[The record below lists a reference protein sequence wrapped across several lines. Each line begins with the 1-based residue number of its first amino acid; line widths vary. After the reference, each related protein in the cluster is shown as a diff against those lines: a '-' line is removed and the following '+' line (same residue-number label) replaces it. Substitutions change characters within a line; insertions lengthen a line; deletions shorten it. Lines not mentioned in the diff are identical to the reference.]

1 MFYELVLRNSRRS
14 RRENGLF
21 FASLLISIIA
31 FYIILSLS
39 QQDVMLFLK
48 QMESNAVDKLLAII
62 PVFYGLTLVIL
73 FFLIYYASKFQ
84 LERRRH
90 EFGMYLMLGMRRM
103 RLFAMLLAED
113 MRSSLLSLLIGLPSA
128 ILLSELISLV
138 TARVVGL
145 GIIEHRFSLSLNAVL
160 LTAAGFLLI
169 KLAACLI
176 LSGRISRQEI
186 GSLLVDTPEG
196 TRRQLP
202 AAVYTLA
209 LISGLLCLAAA
220 YFMAIIGLS
229 WQQAR
234 KMALTLA
241 LGFFGTL
248 LLFFGLR
255 AAMAL
260 LIKTGRRDTGLRV
273 FNFRQLQENVIH
285 RSSTMAVSSIL
296 ILAALCCFGAGVAV
310 ANSYGKA
317 EPHIL
322 DYTFEDYSCENAADG
337 AAKIRD
343 TLAAHGL
350 DGKFAALFD
359 MKIGSIRTTEDYDN
373 AFKMASVM
381 DALAALPQSAA
392 RDTLLNNLGI
402 GGVSY
407 PHIIALSSYNELL
420 RLGGLPELEL
430 APDEA
435 GVYMDSEFADAEKL
449 GILNAIL
456 EKKPEASI
464 DGAPIYLTGTV
475 QSASVVTDRS
485 ITLSFALI
493 LPDESFEYYSQG
505 LNDVYVNGVLKSDVV
520 EKSGL
525 MNEISAENE
534 RLDETGL
541 EYESYLKNMGRALFY
556 TVAASYITIYL
567 AIIFLIIA
575 NTVIGAQFLMG
586 QQKTSRRY
594 RTLVRL
600 GASYETLCGSAK
612 KQINW
617 FFGIPTVV
625 AAVSSLFAVRA
636 LLSGILPPDTQGNIS
651 GMMPVSGAMILLLCV
666 IEYIY
671 IAAVRRSS
679 SRYLL
684 TLMAPEREE

>member
-1 MFYELVLRNSRRS
+1 MFYDLVIRNSRRS

-21 FASLLISIIA
+21 FASLLVSIVA

-48 QMESNAVDKLLAII
+48 QMESNAVDKLLALI
-62 PVFYGLTLVIL
+62 PTFYCLTLVIL
-73 FFLIYYASKFQ
+73 FFLIYYASRFQ

-90 EFGMYLMLGMRRM
+90 EFGMYLMLGMRRR

-113 MRSSLLSLLIGLPSA
+113 MRSSLLSLLIGLPA
-128 ILLSELISLV
+128 AVLISEIISLV
-138 TARVVGL
+138 TARIVGL
-145 GIIEHRFSLSLNAVL
+145 GIIEHRFSLSLRAVL
-160 LTAAGFLLI
+160 LTAAGFLII

-186 GSLLVDTPEG
+186 GSLLADTPEG
-196 TRRQLP
+196 ARPQRP
-202 AAVYTLA
+202 PAVYMLA
-209 LISGLLCLAAA
+209 LILGLICLAAA
-220 YFMAIIGLS
+220 YYMAISGLS
-229 WQQAR
+229 WQEFA

-248 LLFFGLR
+248 LLFYGLR

-260 LIKTGRRDTGLRV
+260 LISSKRSDTKLRV
-273 FNFRQLQENVIH
+273 FNFRQLQESVIH
-285 RSSTMAVSSIL
+285 RSSSMAVCSLL
-296 ILAALCCFGAGVAV
+296 ILAALCCFGSGVAI

-317 EPHIL
+317 EAHIL

-343 TLAAHGL
+343 TLAAHSL
-350 DGKFAALFD
+350 DGEFDALFD
-359 MKIGSIRTTEDYDN
+359 MKIGYIRTTEDYDN
-373 AFKMASVM
+373 AFKMTSVM
-381 DALAALPQSAA
+381 DALAALPQSEA

-402 GGVSY
+402 GGGSY

-420 RLGGLPELEL
+420 RLGGLPELTL

-435 GVYMDSEFADAEKL
+435 AVYMDAEFTGAEKL

-464 DGAPIYLTGTV
+464 DGAPVHLTGTV
-475 QSASVVTDRS
+475 QSVGVVTDRS

-505 LNDVYVNGVLKSDVV
+505 LNDVYVNGVLKSGVV

-525 MNEISAENE
+525 MNAISTVNQK
-534 RLDETGL
+534 LDETGL

-567 AIIFLIIA
+567 AVIFLIIA
-575 NTVIGAQFLMG
+575 NTVIGVQFLMN

-600 GASYETLCGSAK
+600 GASYETLCASAK

-617 FFGIPTVV
+617 FFGIPTAV
-625 AAVSSLFAVRA
+625 AALSSLFAARG
-636 LLSGILPPDTQGNIS
+636 LLSGILPTNAQSSIPA
-651 GMMPVSGAMILLLCV
+651 MLPVCGAMILLLCV
-666 IEYIY
+666 VEYIY

-679 SRYLL
+679 GRYLL
-684 TLMAPEREE
+684 TLMEPEREE